1 MGTDRFYSKQ
11 LTDEQKDRID
21 TIRKNFTQLYDY
33 LDSEIPAGR
42 EKSLYA
48 TKMEEACMWAIKAVS
63 IEPVNFEEFV
73 KPTPYEDFTP
83 TSEQIM
89 EQMNKINEKLKKE
102 IY

>member
-1 MGTDRFYSKQ
+1 MGTDRFYSKE
-11 LTDEQKDRID
+11 LTEKQKDSIQL
-21 TIRKNFTQLYDY
+21 IRQNFTQLYDY

-42 EKSLYA
+42 EKSLYT

-63 IEPVNFEEFV
+63 REPMNFDEFV
-73 KPTPYEDFTP
+73 PTT
-83 TSEQIM
+83 EQIV

>member
-1 MGTDRFYSKQ
+1 MGTDRFYSKE
-11 LTDEQKDRID
+11 LTEKQKDSIQL
-21 TIRKNFTQLYDY
+21 IRQNFTQLYDY

-42 EKSLYA
+42 EKSLYT
-48 TKMEEACMWAIKAVS
+48 TKMEEACMWAVKAVS

-73 KPTPYEDFTP
+73 P

>member
-11 LTDEQKDRID
+11 LTDDQKDRID
-21 TIRKNFTQLYDY
+21 TIRRNFTQLYDY

-73 KPTPYEDFTP
+73 P
-83 TSEQIM
+83 TSDQIM

>member
-11 LTDEQKDRID
+11 LSDEQKDRID
-21 TIRKNFTQLYDY
+21 TIRSNFTQLYDY
-33 LDSEIPAGR
+33 LDSEIPSGR

-63 IEPVNFEEFV
+63 REPINFDEFV
-73 KPTPYEDFTP
+73 P

>member
-1 MGTDRFYSKQ
+1 MGTDRFYSKE
-11 LTDEQKDRID
+11 LTDKQKDSIQL
-21 TIRKNFTQLYDY
+21 IRQNFTQLYDY

-42 EKSLYA
+42 EKSLYT

-63 IEPVNFEEFV
+63 TEPVNFEEFV
-73 KPTPYEDFTP
+73 PTT
-83 TSEQIM
+83 EQIV